1 MNYDVAEYEVSTD
14 KITDSLCIALLADLH
29 DKGSPDIISILKE
42 RSPSLICIAGDLVN
56 GYVRHRHYRHASYG
70 DTLGFLDECA
80 AIAPTYLSY
89 GNHEC
94 AAPAAQLKDIEKTD
108 ITILD
113 NRYIELTDSIYL
125 GGLSAA
131 AYSYQNP
138 EYIWLSKFQKSD
150 GYKILLSHRPEYFML
165 QEPKLA
171 YRSIDLVLSGHA
183 DGGQIRVGEQGLY
196 APGQGFFPKYTAG
209 IHTGSYGS
217 MVVSR
222 GLSNTTW
229 IPRINN
235 RPEIVYVYIKN
246 SLSPFYGLG
255 AYLIYTLTTQLSL

>member
-1 MNYDVAEYEVSTD
+1 MNYDVTEYEISTD
-14 KITDSLCIALLADLH
+14 KIKDSLCIALLADLH
-29 DKGSPDIISILKE
+29 DKGSPDFISSLKE
-42 RSPSLICIAGDLVN
+42 RFPSLICIAGDLVN

-70 DTLGFLDECA
+70 DTLSFLDECS

-94 AAPAAQLKDIEKTD
+94 AAPAVQLKDIEKAD

-183 DGGQIRVGEQGLY
+183 HGGQIRVGGQGLY
-196 APGQGFFPKYTAG
+196 APGQGFLPKYTSG

-217 MVVSR
+217 MVISR

-235 RPEIVYVYIKN
+235 HPEIVYIYIK
-246 SLSPFYGLG
+246 SVK
-255 AYLIYTLTTQLSL
+255 